1 MIDWLF
7 DICCK
12 IMSSLGHLLGLSYKE
27 ICVIGNIYI
36 QGGILVLSSFA
47 PFFALIKKMRTKAS
61 TGKGLYLLPSIIYG
75 ISCCFLFLL
84 VCLRYIFPLTETFDK
99 CVFDLNILANF
110 LNISY
115 EAVNILIFIV
125 LWGIAIAWNLI
136 IAKLILKDKII
147 GSFVTMIIAIVFIV
161 LIGFLMYCYAAC
173 LLSPPMDDD
182 PMRNLY

>member
-61 TGKGLYLLPSIIYG
+61 IGKGLYLLPSIIYG

-84 VCLRYIFPLTETFDK
+84 VCLRYIFPLTEAFDK
-99 CVFDLNILANF
+99 CVFDLNILANI

-161 LIGFLMYCYAAC
+161 LIGFLMYCYTAC